1 MILIVQ
7 KKTVNILLYYKC
19 TCVYTNF
26 SSSDDEDSQHSTPY
40 NQEQVD
46 KEKFARYVS
55 IEYTLQLILL
65 LPLRL
70 PLLLIQQ
77 CPVHNFFVLRC
88 SDIIFCMYMMYI
100 Y

>member
-1 MILIVQ
+1 MIKNENFLLKHIINISILSYIHDSHCA
-7 KKTVNILLYYKC
+7 KKTGNILLYYKC

-55 IEYTLQLILL
+55 IEYTLQSRTSGQGKI
-65 LPLRL
+65 
-70 PLLLIQQ
+70 
-77 CPVHNFFVLRC
+77 C
-88 SDIIFCMYMMYI
+88 
-100 Y
+100 